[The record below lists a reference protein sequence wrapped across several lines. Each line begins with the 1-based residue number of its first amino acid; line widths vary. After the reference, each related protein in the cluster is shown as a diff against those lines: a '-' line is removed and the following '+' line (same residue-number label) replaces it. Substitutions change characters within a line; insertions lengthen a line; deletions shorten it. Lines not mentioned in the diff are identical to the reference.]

1 MLDPPAP
8 LFAPEL
14 SVAGGGVL
22 GAIGVPF
29 DAGCSLD
36 GVGAGV
42 GLALAAGA
50 PLGAGAAF
58 AGVCAAGAPGVPGAG
73 AAPCGNVPP
82 NSPGPSSSNSEP
94 GGALQLATI
103 ITLAHAA
110 AERECLASVRWSWLS
125 FLRMKFSFTADMPL
139 LAP

>member
-1 MLDPPAP
+1 MLEPPAP

-29 DAGCSLD
+29 EAGCSFD
-36 GVGAGV
+36 GAGAGG
-42 GLALAAGA
+42 GLALPGEA
-50 PLGAGAAF
+50 PFGAGAAG
-58 AGVCAAGAPGVPGAG
+58 ACAAGTPGAAGAG

-94 GGALQLATI
+94 GGALQATQARMLAQ
-103 ITLAHAA
+103 AA
-110 AERECLASVRWSWLS
+110 MDPDCLDSA
-125 FLRMKFSFTADMPL
+125 
-139 LAP
+139 